1 MTNEKIRS
9 ITYCGLFIALITVC
23 SWISIPTTVPFTLQ
37 TFGVFAAVGILGGKL
52 GTIAVIGYVILGAIG
67 VPVFS
72 GFSGGVGVI
81 AGTTGGYIVG
91 FIFAALAMWM
101 VEKILGRKPW
111 VLILSMIAGLIVCY
125 AFGTAWFMIVYT
137 AKTGTVGL
145 GAVLSWCVVPFIIPD
160 AVKIACAAIITEK
173 AGKYIYAKL

>member
-67 VPVFS
+67 VPVFA

-91 FIFAALAMWM
+91 FIFAALAMWL

>member
-37 TFGVFAAVGILGGKL
+37 TFGVFAAVCILGGKL

-67 VPVFS
+67 VPVFA

-91 FIFAALAMWM
+91 FIFAALAMWL

-145 GAVLSWCVVPFIIPD
+145 GAVISWCVVPFIIPD

>member
-52 GTIAVIGYVILGAIG
+52 GTIAVIGYVILGTIG
-67 VPVFS
+67 VPVFA

-91 FIFAALAMWM
+91 FIFAALAMWL

>member
-1 MTNEKIRS
+1 MTKEKIRS

-52 GTIAVIGYVILGAIG
+52 GTIAVIGYVILGTIG

-91 FIFAALAMWM
+91 FIFAALAMWL

-145 GAVLSWCVVPFIIPD
+145 GAVISWCVVPFIIPD

>member
-52 GTIAVIGYVILGAIG
+52 GTIAVIGYVILGTIG

-91 FIFAALAMWM
+91 FIFAALAMWL

-145 GAVLSWCVVPFIIPD
+145 GAVISWCVVPFIIPD

>member
-1 MTNEKIRS
+1 MTKEKIRS

-52 GTIAVIGYVILGAIG
+52 GTIAVIGYVILGTIG

-91 FIFAALAMWM
+91 FIFAALAMWL

>member
-1 MTNEKIRS
+1 M
-9 ITYCGLFIALITVC
+9 FIALITVC

-52 GTIAVIGYVILGAIG
+52 GTIAVIGYVILGTIG

-91 FIFAALAMWM
+91 FIFAALAMWL

-145 GAVLSWCVVPFIIPD
+145 GAVISWCVVPFIIPD

>member
-23 SWISIPTTVPFTLQ
+23 SWISIPTAVPFTLQ

-91 FIFAALAMWM
+91 FIFAALAMWL

>member
-1 MTNEKIRS
+1 MTKEKIRS

-37 TFGVFAAVGILGGKL
+37 TFGVFAVVGILGGKL
-52 GTIAVIGYVILGAIG
+52 GTIAVIGYVILGTIG

-91 FIFAALAMWM
+91 FIFAALAMWL